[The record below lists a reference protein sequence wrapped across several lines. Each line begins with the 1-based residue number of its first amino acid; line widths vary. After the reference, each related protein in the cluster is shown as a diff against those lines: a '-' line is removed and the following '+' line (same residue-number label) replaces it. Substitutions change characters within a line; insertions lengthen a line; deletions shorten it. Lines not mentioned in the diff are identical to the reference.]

1 MAWEGD
7 WLTVTTPDSVQ
18 LGDVAPTPGADDSED
33 MVGWVRLQRQP
44 HPVLGSSFSPT
55 VPAAPAD

>member
-7 WLTVTTPDSVQ
+7 WFTVTTPDSVQ
-18 LGDVAPTPGADDSED
+18 LCDVAPTLGAGGSED
-33 MVGWVRLQRQP
+33 MVGWVRLQHQP
-44 HPVLGSSFSPT
+44 YLVLSSSFSPT